1 MPSST
6 KRKHVPSASRGQK
19 LVSLLV
25 ILSFALVGSALIV
38 LDLATPLT
46 NEANAQ
52 ELKNVKGGSAEK
64 YPEER
69 SGYLQIVDE
78 FKTPGL
84 EVELSGIYPHQTD
97 DNLYYVITN
106 GRPTYKP
113 TMKPMLPV
121 KLRNK
126 LLTVNRRGEVVRSI
140 DLPDGGGLFGD
151 LAYGDGH
158 LWLGPLDP
166 PAIWKLNLETGKV
179 VARYPLPGPA
189 GGMEFDRDRGQLI
202 VSSYVGHPHLAF
214 VDAKS
219 GAVVKSIWGDENCQ
233 GLKKVDGD
241 LITVYAS
248 SWDADAYSELW
259 VLDQE
264 TGKPKSRLRM
274 TGIHAAMAPLD
285 KKVAGFDGFM
295 TLVHMGSAVTGETVI
310 RRFRYVGERNRRV
323 GQTVETTRTDG
334 FAAIQFAPATTDPAR
349 NRADLA
355 ALVAG
360 AAKRG
365 AKYVALPELSA
376 IATLPPAIVGGKY
389 ALAEPIPGPTTQFF
403 SALAKQHGV
412 WLTVSLPELT
422 EDGKGY
428 HVTTVLF
435 DARGKLLTRHHK
447 RVLRYNG
454 DDGPATV
461 GFARLLMDTVDDGGR
476 RIGILSGDDLQSGVM
491 RLAQRGA
498 DTILVSANWSATDPI
513 RWAEQCEQLAR
524 EFRVNLVVAN
534 RQPGIGGIYGRET
547 KPLVGDKNGKSEAVV
562 ASLETV
568 RDAWIVPSSLGLP
581 SSVPVPSHEPLT
593 PGLVELGRSLFFDP
607 KLSSTG
613 TVSCNSC
620 HMPDKFFANGK
631 PGGVGVFDRQTSRN
645 VPSLLN
651 AAFKTTLHW
660 DGNPTTLEQQLKYP
674 LSGFAEMNL
683 RSYDDLTAFIRSR
696 PDYVEAFRT
705 EMSVEP
711 DDITREHVARALA
724 SFQRTLVSG
733 SSAFDQY
740 YYGKQSGALNE
751 TARRGLELFTG
762 RAACVACHVIDED
775 SALFMD
781 GKFHRLGIG
790 YVPDKQVYTDP
801 GVGIVSNRD
810 YAGMF
815 FTPSLRNVAETSP
828 YMHDGSAATLEEAIL
843 LHYRGTDP
851 EIYRDK
857 ALQPV
862 RLSAT
867 ELRELVEFLRSLTG
881 DERYT
886 ARGERSSARTG
897 QVAQSLLRRSAEL
910 AGAPQSSSH

>member
-1 MPSST
+1 MLSRFTRRKNEPSSL
-6 KRKHVPSASRGQK
+6 RGRP

-25 ILSFALVGSALIV
+25 LLSFALVVPALIV
-38 LDLATPLT
+38 LDAATTPT
-46 NEANAQ
+46 SHAQ
-52 ELKNVKGGSAEK
+52 GSKNVKGGNSEK
-64 YPEER
+64 YPEDQ
-69 SGYLQIVDE
+69 SGYLKVVDE

-84 EVELSGIYPHQTD
+84 EVELSGIYPHLTD

-121 KLRNK
+121 ALRNK
-126 LLTVNRRGEVVRSI
+126 LLTVNRKGEVLKSI

-214 VDAKS
+214 VDAKT

-310 RRFRYVGERNRRV
+310 RRFRYIGERNRRPAASTSV
-323 GQTVETTRTDG
+323 TQRTDN
-334 FAAIQFAPATTDPAR
+334 FAAIQFSPSSPDPAQ
-349 NRADLA
+349 NRAQLA
-355 ALVAG
+355 NLVAD

-365 AKYVALPELSA
+365 AKYVALPELSTVA
-376 IATLPPAIVGGKY
+376 ALPLKIEGGKHS
-389 ALAEPIPGPTTQFF
+389 AAEPIPGPTTQFF
-403 SALAKQHGV
+403 GELAKQHGI
-412 WLTVSLPELT
+412 WLTASLPELT

-435 DARGKLLTRHHK
+435 NERGKILTKHHK

-454 DDGPATV
+454 EDGPATV
-461 GFARLLMDTVDDGGR
+461 GFARLLMDTVDDRGR

-498 DTILVSANWSATDPI
+498 DTILVSANWSAADPI
-513 RWAEQCEQLAR
+513 RWTELCEQLAR
-524 EFRVNLVVAN
+524 EFKVNLVVAN
-534 RQPGIGGIYGRET
+534 RQPGIGGIYGRDA
-547 KPLVGDKNGKSEAVV
+547 KPLLGDKDAKEKMVV

-581 SSVPVPSHEPLT
+581 SVPLPSHEPLT
-593 PGLVELGRSLFFDP
+593 PGMVELGRSLFFDP

-620 HMPDKFFANGK
+620 HAPDKFFANGK
-631 PGGVGVFDRQTSRN
+631 TSGAGVFDRQTSRN

-683 RSYDDLTAFIRSR
+683 RSYEDLTAFIRSR
-696 PDYVEAFRT
+696 PDYVEAFRA
-705 EMSVEP
+705 EMNVEP

-733 SSAFDQY
+733 GSAFDRY
-740 YYGKQSGALNE
+740 YYGKEQTALSGS
-751 TARRGLELFTG
+751 ARRGLELFMG
-762 RAACVACHVIDED
+762 KASCVSCHVIDED
-775 SALFMD
+775 SALFTD

-790 YVPDKQVYTDP
+790 YVADKQVYSDP
-801 GVGIVSNRD
+801 GVGMVSNSD

-815 FTPSLRNVAETSP
+815 FTPSLRNVAETAP
-828 YMHDGSAATLEEAIL
+828 YMHDGSAATMEDAIRF
-843 LHYRGTDP
+843 HYRGNDP
-851 EIYRDK
+851 TTARDK
-857 ALQPV
+857 SFKPV
-862 RLSAT
+862 QLSPG
-867 ELRELVEFLRSLTG
+867 EMRELVDFLRSLTG
-881 DERYT
+881 EERYT
-886 ARGERSSARTG
+886 SRGERISARTG
-897 QVAQSLLRRSAEL
+897 QVAQGLLRRATESAN
-910 AGAPQSSSH
+910 APQSVSP

>member
-1 MPSST
+1 MLSRLTRRWT
-6 KRKHVPSASRGQK
+6 KPAS
-19 LVSLLV
+19 LVGPMACSLLV
-25 ILSFALVGSALIV
+25 LAATALAASILFAPPSFSQIASTAR
-38 LDLATPLT
+38 
-46 NEANAQ
+46 AQ
-52 ELKNVKGGSAEK
+52 ETKKVKSDDNSER

-69 SGYLQIVDE
+69 SGYLKVVE
-78 FKTPGL
+78 EYKTPGL
-84 EVELSGIYPHQTD
+84 ETELSGIYPHPTD
-97 DNLYYVITN
+97 NNLYFVVTN

-121 KLRNK
+121 ALRNK
-126 LLTVNRRGEVVRSI
+126 LLTVNRDGKVVKVQ

-166 PAIWKLNLETGKV
+166 PAVWKLNLETGKI

-202 VSSYVGHPHLAF
+202 VSGYVGHPHLAF

-219 GAVVKSIWGDENCQ
+219 GAIVRSIWGDENCQ

-264 TGKPKSRLRM
+264 TGKPRSRLRM

-285 KKVAGFDGFM
+285 KKVAGFEGFM
-295 TLVHMGSAVTGETVI
+295 TLVHVGSAVTGETVI
-310 RRFRYVGERNRRV
+310 RRFRYVGESHRGNGNGV
-323 GQTVETTRTDG
+323 GLSLTGERADN
-334 FAAIQFAPATTDPAR
+334 FAAIQFAPAGSGSSA
-349 NRADLA
+349 NRERLEG
-355 ALVAG
+355 LVAE

-365 AKYVALPELSA
+365 ARYVVLPELSTIGA
-376 IATLPPAIVGGKY
+376 LPPKIEGGKY
-389 ALAEPIPGPTTQFF
+389 ALAEPVPGPTTQFF
-403 SALAKQHGV
+403 SELAKKYGI
-412 WLTVSLPELT
+412 WLTFSLPEVT
-422 EDGKGY
+422 DDGHGY
-428 HVTTVLF
+428 HIATVLLNE
-435 DARGKLLTRHHK
+435 RGAVLAKHHK

-454 DDGPATV
+454 EDGPATV
-461 GFARLLMDTVDDGGR
+461 GFARLLMDTVDDHGR

-498 DTILVSANWSATDPI
+498 DTILVSANWSASDPI
-513 RWAEQCEQLAR
+513 RWTELCEQLAH

-534 RQPGIGGIYGRET
+534 RQAGIGGIYGRDT
-547 KPLVGDKNGKSEAVV
+547 KPLVGDKNAKAEAVV

-568 RDAWIVPSSLGLP
+568 RESWIVPSSLGLP
-581 SSVPVPSHEPLT
+581 SVPVPSNEPLT

-620 HMPDKFFANGK
+620 HMPEKFFTNGK
-631 PGGVGVFDRQTSRN
+631 TSGEGVFSRQTSRN
-645 VPSLLN
+645 VPSVLN

-683 RSYDDLTAFIRSR
+683 RSYDDLTASIRAR
-696 PDYVEAFRT
+696 EDYVAAFRT
-705 EMSVEP
+705 EMGVEP
-711 DDITREHVARALA
+711 QDITREHVSRALA

-733 SSAFDQY
+733 NSPFDRY
-740 YYGKQSGALNE
+740 YYGKNPSALSAD
-751 TARRGLELFTG
+751 ARHGLELFQG
-762 RAACVACHVIDED
+762 KAACSGCHMIEENY
-775 SALFMD
+775 ALFMD

-790 YVPDKQVYTDP
+790 YVPEKQVYSDP
-801 GVGIVSNRD
+801 GVGMVSNSD

-815 FTPSLRNVAETSP
+815 FTPSLRNVAETAP
-828 YMHDGSAATLEEAIL
+828 YMHDGSAPTIEDAIR
-843 LHYRGTDP
+843 LHYRRPDP
-851 EIYRDK
+851 NISRDT
-857 ALQPV
+857 ALKSV
-862 RLSAT
+862 ELSQT
-867 ELRELVEFLRSLTG
+867 ELGYLAAFLRSLTG
-881 DERYT
+881 EERYN
-886 ARGERSSARTG
+886 ARGERLNQGAG
-897 QVAQSLLRRSAEL
+897 QSTLGLLRRSS
-910 AGAPQSSSH
+910 Q

>member
-1 MPSST
+1 MFSFVLA
-6 KRKHVPSASRGQK
+6 VP
-19 LVSLLV
+19 
-25 ILSFALVGSALIV
+25 ALMV
-38 LDLATPLT
+38 LDLATPPVNT
-46 NEANAQ
+46 AHAQ
-52 ELKNVKGGSAEK
+52 ESKNVKGGSSEK

-69 SGYLQIVDE
+69 SGYLKIVDE

-84 EVELSGIYPHQTD
+84 EVELSGIYPHLTD

-106 GRPTYKP
+106 GKPAYKP

-121 KLRNK
+121 ALRNK
-126 LLTVNRRGEVVRSI
+126 LLTVNRKGEVVRSI

-214 VDAKS
+214 VDAKT

-264 TGKPKSRLRM
+264 TGKPRSRLRM

-285 KKVAGFDGFM
+285 KKVAGFEGFM
-295 TLVHMGSAVTGETVI
+295 TLVHTGSAVTGETVI
-310 RRFRYVGERNRRV
+310 RRFRYIGEKNRRP
-323 GQTVETTRTDG
+323 GQTTANDRTDN
-334 FAAIQFAPATTDPAR
+334 FAAIQFTPTATDPAQ
-349 NRADLA
+349 NRAQLA
-355 ALVAG
+355 GLVAG

-365 AKYVALPELSA
+365 AKYVALPELS
-376 IATLPPAIVGGKY
+376 TVGSLPPKIEGGKFS
-389 ALAEPIPGPTTQFF
+389 LAESVPGPTTQFF
-403 SALAKQHGV
+403 SELAKQHGV
-412 WLTVSLPELT
+412 WLTVSLPELG

-428 HVTTVLF
+428 YIATVLF
-435 DARGKLLTRHHK
+435 NERGKIAAKHHK

-454 DDGPATV
+454 EDGPATV
-461 GFARLLMDTVDDGGR
+461 GFARILMDTVDDRGR
-476 RIGILSGDDLQSGVM
+476 RIGIVSGDDLQSGVM

-498 DTILVSANWSATDPI
+498 DTILVSANWSAADPI
-513 RWAEQCEQLAR
+513 RWTELCEQLAR

-534 RQPGIGGIYGRET
+534 RQPGIGGIYGREA
-547 KPLVGDKNGKSEAVV
+547 KPIVSDKNAKEDTVV
-562 ASLETV
+562 ASLETM
-568 RDAWIVPSSLGLP
+568 RDAWIIPSSLGLP
-581 SSVPVPSHEPLT
+581 SVPVPAHEPLT

-613 TVSCNSC
+613 TISCNSC
-620 HMPDKFFANGK
+620 HVPDKFFANGK
-631 PGGVGVFDRQTSRN
+631 ASGEGVFNRQTSRN

-683 RSYDDLTAFIRSR
+683 RSYEDLTAFIRSR
-696 PDYVEAFRT
+696 PDYVEAFRS
-705 EMSVEP
+705 EMNVEP

-733 SSAFDQY
+733 GSAFDRY
-740 YYGKQSGALNE
+740 FYGKEKSALNE

-762 RAACVACHVIDED
+762 KAACSTCHVIDDD

-790 YVPDKQVYTDP
+790 YVADKQVYADP
-801 GVGIVSNRD
+801 GVGIVSHSD

-815 FTPSLRNVAETSP
+815 FTPSLRNVAETAP
-828 YMHDGSAATLEEAIL
+828 YMHDGSAPTMEEAIR
-843 LHYRGTDP
+843 LHYRRNDP
-851 EIYRDK
+851 KIDRDTSLK
-857 ALQPV
+857 SVQLTPTEV
-862 RLSAT
+862 RD
-867 ELRELVEFLRSLTG
+867 LVEFLRSLTG
-881 DERYT
+881 EERYT
-886 ARGERSSARTG
+886 ARGERVSARTG
-897 QVAQSLLRRSAEL
+897 QAAQGLLRRSAEL
-910 AGAPQSSSH
+910 AGTPQSGSH

>member
-1 MPSST
+1 MLSRLTRRWT
-6 KRKHVPSASRGQK
+6 KPASLIGPMAC
-19 LVSLLV
+19 SLPVLFS
-25 ILSFALVGSALIV
+25 IALAASIIFALLLFSPAVSKAH
-38 LDLATPLT
+38 
-46 NEANAQ
+46 AQ
-52 ELKNVKGGSAEK
+52 ETKKVKDDSSEK

-69 SGYLQIVDE
+69 SGYLKVVE
-78 FKTPGL
+78 EYKTPGL
-84 EVELSGIYPHQTD
+84 ETELSGIYPHPTD
-97 DNLYYVITN
+97 NNLYFVVTN

-121 KLRNK
+121 ALRNK
-126 LLTVNRRGEVVRSI
+126 LLTVNRDGKVVKVQ

-166 PAIWKLNLETGKV
+166 PALWKLNLETGKV

-202 VSSYVGHPHLAF
+202 VSMYVGHPHLSL
-214 VDAKS
+214 VDAKT

-241 LITVYAS
+241 WITVYAS

-295 TLVHMGSAVTGETVI
+295 TLVHTGSAVTGETVI
-310 RRFRYVGERNRRV
+310 RRFRYVGESHRSSNV
-323 GQTVETTRTDG
+323 SQSSTTDRTDS
-334 FAAIQFAPATTDPAR
+334 FAAIQFSPATAGSPL
-349 NRADLA
+349 NRERLESLIAD
-355 ALVAG
+355 

-365 AKYVALPELSA
+365 AKYVVLPELST
-376 IATLPPAIVGGKY
+376 IAALPPKIEGGKY
-389 ALAEPIPGPTTQFF
+389 ALAETVPGPTTQFF
-403 SALAKQHGV
+403 SELAKKFGI
-412 WLTVSLPELT
+412 WLTFSLPERT
-422 EDGKGY
+422 EDGNGY
-428 HVTTVLF
+428 HITTVLLNE
-435 DARGKLLTRHHK
+435 RGAVLAKHQK
-447 RVLRYNG
+447 RVLRFNG
-454 DDGPATV
+454 EDGPATV
-461 GFARLLMDTVDDGGR
+461 GFARLLMDTVDDHGR

-498 DTILVSANWSATDPI
+498 DTILVSANWSAADPI
-513 RWAEQCEQLAR
+513 RWTELCEQLAR

-547 KPLVGDKNGKSEAVV
+547 KPLFGDKNAKAEAVV

-568 RDAWIVPSSLGLP
+568 RESWIVPSSLGLP
-581 SSVPVPSHEPLT
+581 SVPVPSNEPLT

-620 HMPDKFFANGK
+620 HVPEKFFTNGK
-631 PGGVGVFDRQTSRN
+631 TSGEGVFSRQTSRN
-645 VPSLLN
+645 VPSVLN

-683 RSYDDLTAFIRSR
+683 RSYDELTATIRAR
-696 PDYVEAFRT
+696 PDYVAAFRS
-705 EMSVEP
+705 EMNVEP
-711 DDITREHVARALA
+711 ENITREHVARALA

-733 SSAFDQY
+733 NSPFDRY
-740 YYGKQSGALNE
+740 YYGKDRGALSE
-751 TARRGLELFTG
+751 GAKRGLELFQNK
-762 RAACVACHVIDED
+762 ASCSECHTIEED
-775 SALFMD
+775 HALFTD

-790 YVPDKQVYTDP
+790 YVPEKRVYSDP
-801 GVGIVSNRD
+801 GVGMVSNSD

-815 FTPSLRNVAETSP
+815 FTPSLRNVAETAP
-828 YMHDGSAATLEEAIL
+828 YMHDGSAPTIEDAIR
-843 LHYRGTDP
+843 LHFQRPDP
-851 EIYRDK
+851 SINRDT
-857 ALQPV
+857 ALKSV
-862 RLSAT
+862 VLSQT
-867 ELRELVEFLRSLTG
+867 ELGYLAEFLRSLTG
-881 DERYT
+881 EERYT
-886 ARGERSSARTG
+886 ARGERLNQRAG
-897 QVAQSLLRRSAEL
+897 QSTLGLLRRSAK
-910 AGAPQSSSH
+910 